1 MQYYRIMSEAYYK
14 SPYSS
19 SASAGRWNPKGTRMI
34 YTGSTPTVSLLEYLC
49 IKGTAVAKKLWFMVV
64 YDIPDE
70 TLVGTLEKVSLPVDW
85 NVLPHGKATQD
96 FGKVWLDEKEY
107 PFLKVPSARLDLAFY
122 PFEYN
127 MLINP
132 DFPDLT
138 NVLRVLRTI
147 PFNYLLNPWSP

>member
-1 MQYYRIMSEAYYK
+1 MQCYRIMSEAYYK

-19 SASAGRWNPKGTRMI
+19 SAGAGRWNPKGTRMI

-49 IKGTAVAKKLWFMVV
+49 IKGTAVAKKPWFMVV

-70 TLVGTLEKVSLPVDW
+70 TLVGTLETVSLPVDW

-132 DFPDLT
+132 DFQDLT

>member
-1 MQYYRIMSEAYYK
+1 MRCYRVMSENYHK

-19 SASAGRWNPKGTRMI
+19 SASAGRWNLKGTRMI
-34 YTGSTPTVSLLEYLC
+34 YAGSTPTVSLLEYLC
-49 IKGTAVAKKLWFMVV
+49 IKGTTVARKPWVMVV
-64 YDIPDE
+64 YDISDE
-70 TLVGTLEKVSLPVDW
+70 NLVGTLDTTSLPHDW

-122 PFEYN
+122 PLEYN

-132 DFPDLT
+132 AFPDLRD
-138 NVLRVLRTI
+138 VLKVMSTI
-147 PFNYLLNPWSP
+147 PFNYLLNPWTR